1 MTITIEPAGN
11 ASFVYRCLQTT
22 LMVNT
27 LGNHTLASFGSTTLV
42 TRTTAIEFVLVVP
55 AVTHIDQSQ
64 SALHFAGMR
73 AFHTLNKKSK

>member
-1 MTITIEPAGN
+1 MAITIEPAGN

-27 LGNHTLASFGSTTLV
+27 VGNHTLASCVKNARNKNNSYRV
-42 TRTTAIEFVLVVP
+42 RTCCSCRY
-55 AVTHIDQSQ
+55 THIDQSQ

-73 AFHTLNKKSK
+73 AFHTLNKKTK

>member
-1 MTITIEPAGN
+1 MAITIEPAGN
-11 ASFVYRCLQTT
+11 PSLVYIS

-27 LGNHTLASFGSTTLV
+27 VGNHTLASFGSKTLV

-73 AFHTLNKKSK
+73 AFHTLNKKTK